1 MFNIG
6 IGELVFVAL
15 LALIILGP
23 ERLPPLMR
31 QLGEYAHDLRAT
43 LNQFNKQFAEE
54 LKPIQEIRSL
64 VDDLNPARQL
74 GNAMD
79 VMQVQPTI
87 APPSAPA
94 KVMAAAAATAALPTA
109 AFPSPS
115 NPMAQ
120 LRDYMAA
127 QTAAPAVAP
136 AAVGSPTDQP
146 SGEVD
151 APAPALPSDSGM

>member
-31 QLGEYAHDLRAT
+31 QLGEYAHDLRAA

-94 KVMAAAAATAALPTA
+94 KVMAAAAATAALP
-109 AFPSPS
+109 SPS
-115 NPMAQ
+115 NPMSQ
-120 LRDYMAA
+120 LRDHMAA
-127 QTAAPAVAP
+127 QTAAPGSAP

-146 SGEVD
+146 SAEVD
-151 APAPALPSDSGM
+151 SPAPALPSDSSM

>member
-31 QLGEYAHDLRAT
+31 QLGEYAHDLREI
-43 LNQFNKQFAEE
+43 LNDLNKQFAEE

-79 VMQVQPTI
+79 VMQVPPTI

-94 KVMAAAAATAALPTA
+94 KVMAAAAPSAATS
-109 AFPSPS
+109 PSAS

-127 QTAAPAVAP
+127 QTAAV
-136 AAVGSPTDQP
+136 VSPTDQP
-146 SGEVD
+146 SAAVD
-151 APAPALPSDSGM
+151 APAPALPSDSSM

>member
-23 ERLPPLMR
+23 ERLPAVMR
-31 QLGEYAHDLRAT
+31 QLGEYAHDLRAI
-43 LNQFNKQFAEE
+43 LNELNKQFAEE

-74 GNAMD
+74 GNVMD
-79 VMQVQPTI
+79 GTQVQPTI
-87 APPSAPA
+87 APPNAPA
-94 KVMAAAAATAALPTA
+94 TVMAAAAATAAPRT
-109 AFPSPS
+109 S

-120 LRDYMAA
+120 LRDYMAV
-127 QTAAPAVAP
+127 QTAAPAAAP
-136 AAVGSPTDQP
+136 AVVVSPTDPP
-146 SGEVD
+146 SAEVD